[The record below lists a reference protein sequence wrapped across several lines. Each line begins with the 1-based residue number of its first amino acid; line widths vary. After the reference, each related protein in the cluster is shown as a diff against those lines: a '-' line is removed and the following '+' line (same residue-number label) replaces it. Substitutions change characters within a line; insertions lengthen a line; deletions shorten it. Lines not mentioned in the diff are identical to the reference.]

1 MIKVTFTNIQRLGA
15 CSACAFSINLVDR
28 FYPDL
33 VQYIPELN
41 VLDCLFRE
49 DWFKAVL
56 GIKEVRRRVPGDGS
70 ANSFDEGKLNYW
82 QLYWQYKMQ
91 IETRFLSLS

>member
-1 MIKVTFTNIQRLGA
+1 MQNNFDRVASSESVSSPLKTNCKHPGK
-15 CSACAFSINLVDR
+15 SALDMHRSHMSEDR
-28 FYPDL
+28 FYRDAS
-33 VQYIPELN
+33 QYIPELN

-56 GIKEVRRRVPGDGS
+56 GIKEVRQRIPGEGS

-82 QLYWQYKMQ
+82 QLHW
-91 IETRFLSLS
+91 